1 MIRSGAQLLK
11 EPAIAARDSQ
21 WEKGTAIVANWRFQ
35 NSTRIYALKRSSD
48 SVLLEVQRSEGAYSW
63 VEARAAELRAAI
75 FRAWYDITFVSLR
88 RDYSIKS
95 RKFIRAFAVQSENL
109 GNRIPLWPS
118 TVSNVHFPSTG
129 KAFVAVRWKSETE
142 TERERSV
149 GAEGGRRQF
158 IKTAEGGERLLIACT

>member
-21 WEKGTAIVANWRFQ
+21 WEKADNFHCYYYWAIHYYFYCQGTAIVANWRFQ

-75 FRAWYDITFVSLR
+75 FRAWYDKEFREIPEIQRDLQLVDSKFQSLPSRSRYGRNFLDVR
-88 RDYSIKS
+88 R
-95 RKFIRAFAVQSENL
+95 
-109 GNRIPLWPS
+109 
-118 TVSNVHFPSTG
+118 
-129 KAFVAVRWKSETE
+129 
-142 TERERSV
+142 
-149 GAEGGRRQF
+149 
-158 IKTAEGGERLLIACT
+158 